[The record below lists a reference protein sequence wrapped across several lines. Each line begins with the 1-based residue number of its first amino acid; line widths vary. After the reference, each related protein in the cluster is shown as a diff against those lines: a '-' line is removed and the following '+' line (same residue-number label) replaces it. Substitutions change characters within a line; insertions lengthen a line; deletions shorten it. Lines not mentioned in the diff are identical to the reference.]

1 MFRRPPGATRPDTLF
16 PSTTLFRS
24 PILYAASGC
33 GTTLKEYALLA
44 PGDTDA
50 AAFARH
56 VLDPHRFLLDHWPAD
71 VALKPLDAK
80 IAVHLPCTQRN
91 VTGDGDAVAVLLRK
105 IPGAQVEPLDLQHN
119 CCGAAGTYFVSQPA
133 MADRLPEQDRK
144 STRLNSRHQ
153 YATCI

>member
-1 MFRRPPGATRPDTLF
+1 MRISDWSSDVCSSDLCFRELVRENIAAFADDA
-16 PSTTLFRS
+16 

-119 CCGAAGTYFVSQPA
+119 CCGAAGTYFVSQPD
-133 MADRLPEQDRK
+133 MADRQIGRA
-144 STRLNSRHQ
+144 HV
-153 YATCI
+153 